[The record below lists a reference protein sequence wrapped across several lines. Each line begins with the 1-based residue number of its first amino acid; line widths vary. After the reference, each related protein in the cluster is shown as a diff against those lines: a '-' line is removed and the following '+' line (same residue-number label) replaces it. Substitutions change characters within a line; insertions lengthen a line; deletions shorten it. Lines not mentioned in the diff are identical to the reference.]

1 MTWASRSLDG
11 NCWTPLLNADI
22 PRVMNSRVF
31 LCRRTKILEPR
42 AQAQAGPEV
51 TPWEGPGER
60 PLTLL
65 AGSLNRGLSTLLRI
79 LGLQVTATKFRLT
92 KAK

>member
-1 MTWASRSLDG
+1 MQ
-11 NCWTPLLNADI
+11 
-22 PRVMNSRVF
+22 
-31 LCRRTKILEPR
+31 PR

-51 TPWEGPGER
+51 TLWEGPEKR

-79 LGLQVTATKFRLT
+79 FGLQVTETKFRLT

>member
-1 MTWASRSLDG
+1 MQ
-11 NCWTPLLNADI
+11 
-22 PRVMNSRVF
+22 
-31 LCRRTKILEPR
+31 PR

-60 PLTLL
+60 PLTQLV
-65 AGSLNRGLSTLLRI
+65 GSLNRGISTLLRI
-79 LGLQVTATKFRLT
+79 FGLQVIETKFRLT